1 MASITTAQV
10 IIDDIEAI
18 LQDESNDFWA
28 STEHLKAINDGM
40 KEIVTI
46 KPDAYIKT
54 DSIALELGINQ
65 SIPSGGIQLID
76 ITHNMGV
83 SPGTAPGA
91 NIRLVTRKVLDL
103 LEPGWRIATAS
114 ATVDRYM
121 YDLRNPLNFQVSPP
135 QPASGFGYVN
145 MIYSNTPTEIAIG
158 DTILVADI
166 YRTALFYYGLSRAY
180 LKTSEVA
187 ASAEKAVAY
196 YNAFLNVLGIRQ
208 QAETLDDPNKV
219 T

>member
-1 MASITTAQV
+1 MSITTAQV
-10 IIDDIEAI
+10 IINDIEGT
-18 LQDESNDFWA
+18 LQDESNEFWSA
-28 STEHLKAINDGM
+28 DEHLQSINDGA

-54 DSIALELGINQ
+54 SSVTLESGINQ

-76 ITHNMGV
+76 ITHNMGA
-83 SPGTAPGA
+83 SPGTTLGA
-91 NIRLVTRKVLDL
+91 SIRLVTRKVMDSID
-103 LEPGWRIATAS
+103 PDWRS
-114 ATVDRYM
+114 ATGAAVVEYYM